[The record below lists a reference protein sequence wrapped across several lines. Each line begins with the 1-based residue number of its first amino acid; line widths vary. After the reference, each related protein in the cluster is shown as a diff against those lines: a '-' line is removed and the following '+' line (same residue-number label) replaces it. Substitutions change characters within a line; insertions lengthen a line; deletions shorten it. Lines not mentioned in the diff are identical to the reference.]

1 MRLYETHRAA
11 AVIFL
16 VYIAEA
22 HPVDGWQT
30 ASNEEEG
37 IRLRQ
42 HETFEARCAAARLC
56 AARLGLGIP
65 TLVDGMDDAAA
76 EAFSAWPERIYIV
89 GADGRIAFRGGPG
102 PYEFDPD
109 EASAA
114 LERLLMREGAPGRYS
129 PR

>member
-1 MRLYETHRAA
+1 MRLFEKHRSAA
-11 AVIFL
+11 ATFV

-37 IRLRQ
+37 ILVRQ
-42 HETFEARCAAARLC
+42 HETFEGRCAAARLC
-56 AARLGLGIP
+56 AAKLGLDVP

-89 GADGRIAFRGGPG
+89 GTDGLIAYRGGPG
-102 PYEFDPD
+102 PYEFNPD
-109 EASAA
+109 EASEA
-114 LERLLMREGAPGRYS
+114 LARLLKVA
-129 PR
+129 